1 MFLSICENSPYC
13 FLDISIIKVLFSEMR
28 RPGDHVCCCCEESP
42 DQTDDDN
49 TLWLL
54 NTPDLTLGLLSS
66 SVVWILTPQIG
77 IKIMG
82 EKLQTSR
89 KNLVIFKL
97 VVLTKVLRPT
107 AGCNCF
113 TSLCLSELWTWLWF
127 DTSALTVYYWLT
139 DWLTVL
145 VSIVE
150 DQS

>member
-1 MFLSICENSPYC
+1 MLKFPLMF

-82 EKLQTSR
+82 EPDLQKKSGNFQTCCFNEGV
-89 KNLVIFKL
+89 K
-97 VVLTKVLRPT
+97 T
-107 AGCNCF
+107 NC
-113 TSLCLSELWTWLWF
+113 WL
-127 DTSALTVYYWLT
+127 
-139 DWLTVL
+139 
-145 VSIVE
+145 
-150 DQS
+150 